1 MTLEQQTRYRTQ
13 MDSLLEQMADLK
25 RQVDA
30 EHSMVVGCWWLVHS
44 LAGLEAL
51 AFAILDNIQKSR
63 VLDNSG
69 EAEAGEKE
77 EE

>member
-1 MTLEQQTRYRTQ
+1 MTLEQQIRYWEQ
-13 MDSLLEQMADLK
+13 VDSLLEQMSDLK
-25 RQVDA
+25 RQADV

-51 AFAILDNIQKSR
+51 AFAILDNIQKAR